1 MILGTLFG
9 VEVPEPLFGATI
21 AVGISLFL
29 WMANTMW
36 RTSLTQKETT
46 VILKQTADIANAAAK
61 TAQDTTAALAE
72 HHTRLVRV
80 ETTIWG
86 NPPMPGAYNYPSDTP
101 QIP

>member
-1 MILGTLFG
+1 MEIPDPVAAVSLGL
-9 VEVPEPLFGATI
+9 LA
-21 AVGISLFL
+21 SMFL

-36 RTSLTQKETT
+36 RTSLNQKETT

-61 TAQDTTAALAE
+61 TAQGTAEALAE

-86 NPPMPGAYNYPSDTP
+86 NPPMPSAYNTP
-101 QIP
+101 YQDPQTP